1 MENEGKSFACQTC
14 NYIASQDNNLKN
26 HIELLPNKEKCFQ
39 CTQCNFVSSE
49 NEVLENH
56 IDDVHYD
63 DPDYEEIRY
72 KNTES
77 MLSRVIIKDGKIWNP
92 YHNEW
97 VVCNKGSPLSTLGTH
112 SCLYSVTYSN

>member
-1 MENEGKSFACQTC
+1 M
-14 NYIASQDNNLKN
+14 
-26 HIELLPNKEKCFQ
+26 ELLHNKEKCFQ

-92 YHNEW
+92 YHKEW
-97 VVCNKGSPLSTLGTH
+97 VVCNK
-112 SCLYSVTYSN
+112 